1 MNYEILKRVMDIFL
15 AVSLGFIFSPISLI
29 VAIAIKLESP
39 DGPIFANTPPRV
51 GKNGRLFVTYKFRSM
66 IPNAVSYLKEH
77 PELFEKYK
85 KNSFKL
91 VDDPRVTNV
100 GKFIRKY
107 SLDEV
112 PQFINVLLGD
122 MSLIGPRPYYKDEL
136 EEQQRKYP
144 FTKESVRRT
153 LSVRPGITGIW
164 QVSGRSEVA
173 FDKRIEMDAYYARKR
188 SILLDILVLLK
199 TPWVMVAGKGAA

>member
-1 MNYEILKRVMDIFL
+1 MNYETLKRIMDVFLAIFL
-15 AVSLGFIFSPISLI
+15 GLLFLPVSLI
-29 VAIAIKLESP
+29 VALAIKLESP
-39 DGPIFANTPPRV
+39 DGPIFADTPPRV
-51 GKNGRLFVTYKFRSM
+51 GKNGKLFRTYKFRSM
-66 IPNAVSYLKEH
+66 IPNAHELIRTDPKLQK
-77 PELFEKYK
+77 LFEEYK

-136 EEQQRKYP
+136 
-144 FTKESVRRT
+144 
-153 LSVRPGITGIW
+153 
-164 QVSGRSEVA
+164 
-173 FDKRIEMDAYYARKR
+173 
-188 SILLDILVLLK
+188 
-199 TPWVMVAGKGAA
+199 

>member
-1 MNYEILKRVMDIFL
+1 MNYETFKRIMDIFL
-15 AVSLGFIFSPISLI
+15 AVSLGIIFLPISLI
-29 VAIAIKLESP
+29 VAVAIKLESP
-39 DGPIFANTPPRV
+39 DGPIFADTPPRV
-51 GKNGRLFVTYKFRSM
+51 GKNGKLFVTYKFRSM
-66 IPNAVSYLKEH
+66 IPNAVNYLKEH

-100 GKFIRKY
+100 GRFIRKY

-136 EEQQRKYP
+136 EEQQSKYP
-144 FTKESVRRT
+144 F
-153 LSVRPGITGIW
+153 
-164 QVSGRSEVA
+164 
-173 FDKRIEMDAYYARKR
+173 
-188 SILLDILVLLK
+188 
-199 TPWVMVAGKGAA
+199 